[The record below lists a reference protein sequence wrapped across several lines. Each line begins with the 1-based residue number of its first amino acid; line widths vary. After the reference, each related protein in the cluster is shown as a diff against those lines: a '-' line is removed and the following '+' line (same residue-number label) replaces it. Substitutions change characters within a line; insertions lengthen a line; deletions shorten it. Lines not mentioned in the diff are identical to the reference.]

1 MRASASLSG
10 FVVLGSFLTMYS
22 PFWYFKGD
30 LYSFVKYHRGVLV
43 VFLNISTIIS
53 KGVTQDTKKA
63 SEEAYNVNLKK
74 KKRGKK
80 EKHGF
85 YTNFSGPCQPPK

>member
-22 PFWYFKGD
+22 PFWYFKGN

-74 KKRGKK
+74 KKKGKK

-85 YTNFSGPCQPPK
+85 YTNFLRPCQPPK

>member
-1 MRASASLSG
+1 
-10 FVVLGSFLTMYS
+10 MYS

-30 LYSFVKYHRGVLV
+30 LYSFEKYHLGIFV
-43 VFLNISTIIS
+43 VFLNISTITPRGLS
-53 KGVTQDTKKA
+53 KAQKKA

-74 KKRGKK
+74 KKKGKK

>member
-1 MRASASLSG
+1 MRANASLSG
-10 FVVLGSFLTMYS
+10 CGFLGIFLTMYS

-30 LYSFVKYHRGVLV
+30 LYSFLKYLLGVFV
-43 VFLNISTIIS
+43 FFLNISTIIS
-53 KGVTQDTKKA
+53 KGATPETKKA

-85 YTNFSGPCQPPK
+85 YTNF

>member
-1 MRASASLSG
+1 MGA
-10 FVVLGSFLTMYS
+10 T
-22 PFWYFKGD
+22 PE
-30 LYSFVKYHRGVLV
+30 
-43 VFLNISTIIS
+43 
-53 KGVTQDTKKA
+53 TKKA

-85 YTNFSGPCQPPK
+85 YTNF